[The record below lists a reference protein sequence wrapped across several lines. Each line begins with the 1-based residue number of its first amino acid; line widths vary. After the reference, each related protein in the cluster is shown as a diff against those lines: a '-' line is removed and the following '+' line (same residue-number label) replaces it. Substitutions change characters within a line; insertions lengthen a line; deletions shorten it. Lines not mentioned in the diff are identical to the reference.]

1 MIKALLLLVSLSLVH
16 SYERS
21 FAMLPSRPNLG
32 GGEAQHYRDPAKY
45 KLLYE
50 KYPQLTSP

>member
-50 KYPQLTSP
+50 KYP